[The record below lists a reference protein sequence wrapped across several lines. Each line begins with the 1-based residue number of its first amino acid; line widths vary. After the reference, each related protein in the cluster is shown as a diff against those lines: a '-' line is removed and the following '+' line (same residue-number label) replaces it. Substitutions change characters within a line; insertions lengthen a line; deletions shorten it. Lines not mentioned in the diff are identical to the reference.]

1 MRGTSRASLAAVESR
16 WEPVLE
22 AAGSQATVLGEQLFA
37 LVDALDASGS
47 LRRVLAD
54 PSVEGDAKAEL
65 AGRLLAAADPRTV
78 AVAQDLARA
87 RWSAEG
93 DLADAAQRLGT
104 SAVLAAAQSAGRL
117 EQVEQELFAVIG
129 ALAGQRELRRA
140 LFDSRVPGFARAD
153 LAEQVLGSQISPTT
167 LLLARRAAA
176 APRGRRYVAWLG
188 DAVDLIAERRQHRVA
203 TVTVAAPL
211 TDAQRTRLSGVLA
224 TALGGQVELDV
235 VVDPRV
241 IGGMR
246 VQSGPDVIDSTV
258 LARLADARRRLA
270 G

>member
-1 MRGTSRASLAAVESR
+1 MRGTSRASLVAVESR

-22 AAGSQATVLGEQLFA
+22 AAGSQATVLGEQLYA
-37 LVDALDASGS
+37 LVDALDASAS

-54 PSVEGDAKAEL
+54 PSVEGDAKAAL
-65 AGRLLAAADPRTV
+65 VGGLLADADPRTV
-78 AVAQDLARA
+78 VVAQELVRS
-87 RWSAEG
+87 RWSAED

-104 SAVLAAAQSAGRL
+104 SAVLAAAEQAGRL

-129 ALAGQRELRRA
+129 ALAGQRDLRRA
-140 LFDSRVPGFARAD
+140 LFDPRVSGDARAG
-153 LAEQVLGSQISPTT
+153 LAEQVLGGKVGATT
-167 LLLARRAAA
+167 LLLARRAAE

-188 DAVDLIAERRQHRVA
+188 DVADLIAERRHRRVA

-211 TDAQRTRLSGVLA
+211 TDAQRTRLSAVLA

-241 IGGMR
+241 IGGLR

-258 LARLADARRRLA
+258 LARLTDARRRLA

>member
-1 MRGTSRASLAAVESR
+1 MRGTSQASLVAVESR
-16 WEPVLE
+16 WEPVIE
-22 AAGSQATVLGEQLFA
+22 AAGSQAAVLGEQLYA

-54 PSVEGDAKAEL
+54 PSVDGDAKAAL
-65 AGRLLAAADPRTV
+65 AARLLAAADPRTIT
-78 AVAQDLARA
+78 VAQDLARS
-87 RWSAEG
+87 RWSADA

-104 SAVLAAAQSAGRL
+104 SAVLAAAQSAGHL
-117 EQVEQELFAVIG
+117 EEVEQELFAVIG
-129 ALAGQRELRRA
+129 ALSGQRDLRRA
-140 LFDSRVPGFARAD
+140 LFDPRVPGPARAD
-153 LAEQVLGSQISPTT
+153 LAERVLGAVVSPTT
-167 LLLARRAAA
+167 LTLARRAAA

-188 DAVDLIAERRQHRVA
+188 DVGDLIAERRHHRVA

-211 TDAQRTRLSGVLA
+211 TQSQRTRLSGVLA
-224 TALGGQVELDV
+224 TALGRAVELDV

-241 IGGMR
+241 VGGLR

>member
-1 MRGTSRASLAAVESR
+1 MRGTSQASLTAVEGR
-16 WEPVLE
+16 WEPVVE
-22 AAGSQATVLGEQLFA
+22 AAGSQATVLGEQLYA

-54 PSVEGDAKAEL
+54 PSVDGDAKAGL
-65 AGRLLAAADPRTV
+65 AAQLLAAADPRTIAGV
-78 AVAQDLARA
+78 QDLVRA
-87 RWSAEG
+87 RWAADA

-104 SAVLAAAQSAGRL
+104 SAVLAAAQSAGGL

-129 ALAGQRELRRA
+129 ALSGQRDLRRA
-140 LFDSRVPGFARAD
+140 LFDSRVPGSARAD

-188 DAVDLIAERRQHRVA
+188 DAVDLIAERRHHRVA

-211 TDAQRTRLSGVLA
+211 SDTQRSRLADVLA
-224 TALGGQVELDV
+224 TALGRQVELDV

-241 IGGMR
+241 IGGLR

-258 LARLADARRRLA
+258 LSRLADARRQLA

>member
-1 MRGTSRASLAAVESR
+1 MRGTSQASLDAVEGR

-22 AAGSQATVLGEQLFA
+22 AAGEQATVLGEELYA

-54 PSVEGDAKAEL
+54 PSAAGEAKAAL
-65 AGRLLAAADPRTV
+65 VARLLAAADARTV
-78 AVAQDLARA
+78 AVAQDLVRS
-87 RWSAEG
+87 RWSADA

-104 SAVLAAAQSAGRL
+104 SAVLAAAQSAGTL

-129 ALAGQRELRRA
+129 ALSGQRDLRRA
-140 LFDSRVPGFARAD
+140 LFDPSVPGEARAD
-153 LAEQVLGSQISPTT
+153 LAERVLGSHVSATT

-188 DAVDLIAERRQHRVA
+188 DVVDLIAERRHHRVA

-211 TDAQRTRLSGVLA
+211 SDAQRGRLAGLLA
-224 TALGGQVELDV
+224 TALGRQVELDV

-241 IGGMR
+241 IGGLR

-258 LARLADARRRLA
+258 LARLADARRQLA